1 MGAHQYSGGGALREL
16 GTHIMALNDIEITA
30 ALDARHAAAAAAFSN
45 RDIAAYRDIFSAQL
59 RYEPNG
65 GSVIDRSRLMDDV
78 QAQFRKMGRAG
89 SNFVREDLTVEG
101 DHVCE
106 TLIQK
111 AWFEASAFV
120 LVRRR
125 WHLERRGR
133 YTWMVEDG
141 RWRILHVRVLDEHIR
156 STWTIGF

>member
-1 MGAHQYSGGGALREL
+1 
-16 GTHIMALNDIEITA
+16 MALNHTDVAA
-30 ALDARHAAAAAAFSN
+30 ALDARHAAAAAAFSK
-45 RDIAAYRDIFSAQL
+45 RDIAAYREIFSAQL

-89 SNFVREDLTVEG
+89 STFVRENLAIEG

-125 WHLERRGR
+125 WQVERRGR
-133 YTWMVEDG
+133 YTWIVEDG

-156 STWTIGF
+156 NTWTIGF